1 MATFALIYSFNVF
14 LDPIAETFDRST
26 GQVSL
31 IFALQS
37 IVSFGGAGVL
47 GLFIDRYGNRR
58 LLFAGGVI
66 IASGLFVV
74 SQANTFLTVILV
86 YGIVVSVGIGLT
98 YVIAYAT
105 PSRWFHRRRGIATAI
120 AVSGSSLGIV
130 VGSPVANALIVRYDW
145 QTAYLVLAGTA
156 FGLLMIAALLIADS
170 PASFGVDT
178 DSEFPDGNPQ
188 STTQRSWNEQLTS
201 VYRLARRPTFVF
213 TVFGFLFVF
222 LPAYVVMV
230 HIVSHTAN
238 VGIDRQIG
246 VFAVSFIG
254 AMNIVGKFAF
264 GSIADRI
271 GEIRAIVAC
280 AMLVGFG
287 TISYAFV
294 TTAAGV
300 LASTFVFGLGYGGS
314 AMLISPILVRFF
326 GHTEINTLTGAVS
339 VAFAVSGSV
348 GPYLAGVG
356 FDVFG
361 TYVIALVVGGGL
373 GLCGGLFF
381 KAADWTNK
389 RDATASGGTVRGTSE
404 TD

>member
-26 GQVSL
+26 GQVSM

-37 IVSFGGAGVL
+37 IVSFGGAGIL

-58 LLFAGGVI
+58 LLLIGSVL

-74 SQANTFLTVILV
+74 SQADRFFTVIIV
-86 YGIVVSVGIGLT
+86 YGVIVSVGLGLT

-105 PSRWFHRRRGIATAI
+105 PPRWFQRRRGIATAI
-120 AVSGSSLGIV
+120 AVSGSSFGIV
-130 VGSPVANALIVRYDW
+130 VGPPVANALIVRYDW
-145 QTAYLVLAGTA
+145 QIAYLILAGISLS
-156 FGLLMIAALLIADS
+156 LLVLAALLIADS
-170 PASFGVDT
+170 PTSFGTGT

-188 STTQRSWNEQLTS
+188 TASHQGWGDQLTA
-201 VYRLARRPTFVF
+201 VYDLARQSAFVF
-213 TVFGFLFVF
+213 TVLGFLFLF
-222 LPAYVVMV
+222 IPAYVVMV

-254 AMNIVGKFAF
+254 AMNIVGKLAF
-264 GSIADRI
+264 GPVTDWVGEVRAVIACSI
-271 GEIRAIVAC
+271 
-280 AMLVGFG
+280 LVGLG

-294 TTAAGV
+294 TTATGLLV
-300 LASTFVFGLGYGGS
+300 STFVFGLGYGGS

-326 GHTEINTLTGAVS
+326 GQGDLNTLTGAVS

-348 GPYLAGVG
+348 GPFLAGVG
-356 FDVFG
+356 YDIFG
-361 TYVIALVVGGGL
+361 TYVIALVIGGVL
-373 GLCGGLFF
+373 GLCGGTFF
-381 KAADWTNK
+381 KAADWTSK
-389 RDATASGGTVRGTSE
+389 RDATASGSPTQKTTE